1 MFKLV
6 KYLKPYLK
14 QVTLGPAFKLF
25 EAILELL
32 IPLLM
37 AKLIDNGVKANNPS
51 YIYMMGGIMIGIAI
65 IGAGSAYVCQYYASI
80 ASQGFGTTMRNLLF
94 KKVQSFSLNEI
105 DKIGTPSLI
114 NRITSDVNQ
123 LQFAVAMLI
132 RLVVR
137 VPFLCIGGLIMAMVI
152 NLKLSLVL
160 LVTMPL
166 FALVIYFI
174 MSRTIPL
181 YKTVQK
187 KLDTLSIIIR
197 ENLSGVRVIRAFA
210 RLDKERERFIKSN
223 KEYADTAIIV
233 GKVSALLNPAT
244 TVIVNIGIAAILWF
258 GGIQVYDGSMTQGE
272 IIAYINY
279 VNMILSALIVF
290 ANLVV
295 TFTKAAASANRVNE
309 ILELEPSIVDKMA
322 ITENDTVD
330 KSATPENYIVEKAP
344 IPENDIVDKEV
355 IAKSHTVHKAVIP
368 GNGIVDKHDQVDK
381 SETPIVEFKNVSF
394 SYDSASEYALKNISL
409 EIKKGQMVGIIGSTG
424 SGKSTLI
431 NLITRFYDATEGSV
445 YVDGID
451 VKAQKQKDLR
461 NKIGLV
467 PQKSILFSGTIE
479 ENLKWGNE
487 NATSEDIVLAA
498 KIAQIYEFIDK
509 ENLAC
514 AEPNG
519 DSRSLSCTY
528 SFQKNKK
535 PERFA
540 SIVSQ
545 GGANLSGGQKQRL
558 SIARALVKKPKILIL
573 DDSTSALDYA
583 TDAAFRR
590 QLAENL
596 SQLTVIMV
604 TQRVST
610 VKNAD
615 LIVVLDDGEIV
626 GMGKNDYLLENCSVY
641 QEIYNSQEE
650 VKEAHK

>member
-14 QVTLGPAFKLF
+14 QVILGPAFKLF

-51 YIYMMGGIMIGIAI
+51 YIYMLGGIMIAIAI
-65 IGAGSAYVCQYYASI
+65 TGAGSAYVCQYYASI
-80 ASQGFGTTMRNLLF
+80 ASQGFGTTMRNLLY
-94 KKVQSFSLNEI
+94 KKVQSFSFNEL

-137 VPFLCIGGLIMAMVI
+137 VPFLCIGGLIMAMII

-166 FALVIYFI
+166 FAVFIYYI

-210 RLDKERERFIKSN
+210 RLDKERERFLKSN
-223 KEYADTAIIV
+223 KEYANTAISV
-233 GKVSALLNPAT
+233 GRVSALLNPIT
-244 TVIVNIGIAAILWF
+244 TVIINLGVAAILWF
-258 GGIQVYDGSMTQGE
+258 GGIQVFDGSMTQGE
-272 IIAYINY
+272 IIAYIGY
-279 VNMILSALIVF
+279 VNLILSALIVL

-309 ILELEPSIVDKMA
+309 VLEIEPSIVDQ
-322 ITENDTVD
+322 V
-330 KSATPENYIVEKAP
+330 
-344 IPENDIVDKEV
+344 V
-355 IAKSHTVHKAVIP
+355 I
-368 GNGIVDKHDQVDK
+368 K
-381 SETPIVEFKNVSF
+381 SETTGIVKEKNNQEAEQTRVSANSEVPSDTPIVKFRNVSF
-394 SYDSASEYALKNISL
+394 SYDGSSEYALRNISL
-409 EIKKGQMVGIIGSTG
+409 EIERGQMVGIIGSTG

-431 NLITRFYDATEGSV
+431 NLIARFYDVTEGSV
-445 YVDGID
+445 YVEGLN
-451 VKAQKQKDLR
+451 VKAQKQLELR
-461 NKIGLV
+461 DKIGMV

-479 ENLKWGNE
+479 DNIKWGNE
-487 NATSEDIVLAA
+487 NASIDEIIYAA
-498 KIAQIYEFIDK
+498 KIAQAYEFIDK
-509 ENLAC
+509 
-514 AEPNG
+514 
-519 DSRSLSCTY
+519 
-528 SFQKNKK
+528 K
-535 PERFA
+535 PERFQ
-540 SIVSQ
+540 SVVSQ
-545 GGANLSGGQKQRL
+545 GGSNLSGGQKQRL
-558 SIARALVKKPKILIL
+558 AIARAVVKKPDILIL
-573 DDSTSALDYA
+573 DDSASSLDYA

-590 QLAENL
+590 QLREKL
-596 SQLTVIMV
+596 HELTVIMV
-604 TQRVST
+604 TQRVT
-610 VKNAD
+610 TIRNAD
-615 LIVVLDDGEIV
+615 LIVVMDEGEIV
-626 GMGKNDYLLENCSVY
+626 GMGNNDYLLETCTVY

-650 VKEAHK
+650 KKVVAHK